1 MAKIKAVLQV
11 NKKMDQFYDVINA
24 LIKRY
29 TLRLSPDVSWF
40 MMSVEVITIQDNNII
55 NIIIIIIIYWKHT
68 WNPYFLGG

>member
-29 TLRLSPDVSWF
+29 TLRLSPDVS
-40 MMSVEVITIQDNNII
+40 
-55 NIIIIIIIYWKHT
+55 
-68 WNPYFLGG
+68 